1 MKETYVT
8 PIVTVSFFYKDIV
21 TASSIPETTEGFDK
35 AWLTE

>member
-8 PIVTVSFFYKDIV
+8 PIVTVSFIYEDIV
-21 TASSIPETTEGFDK
+21 TASIPETTEGFDR